1 VDYTIDAGYMNMS
14 GIPTVMFGAI
24 DMRFCH
30 GDEEFTNLNDT
41 YDISRVYTT
50 WALAN
55 AR

>member
-1 VDYTIDAGYMNMS
+1 MNMMS
-14 GIPTVMFGAI
+14 IPTVMFGAI

-41 YDISRVYTT
+41 YDISKVYTA
-50 WALAN
+50 WALLN